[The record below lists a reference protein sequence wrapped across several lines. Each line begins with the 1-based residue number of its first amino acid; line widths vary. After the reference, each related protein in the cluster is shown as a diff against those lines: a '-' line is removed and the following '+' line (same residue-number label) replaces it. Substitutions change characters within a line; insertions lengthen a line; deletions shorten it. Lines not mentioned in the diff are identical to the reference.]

1 MFGTRRTLLLGA
13 SALAGA
19 TALQSSPAHAAS
31 AREIGTDAV
40 HALRLLERT
49 QPKAREL
56 ARRAVAVLVF
66 PKIIKGGIIVGGQSG
81 DGALLVRGRVE
92 SYFNIS
98 AASFGLQLGGQR
110 FSYALFFMN
119 DKALEYLRHTDGW
132 AIGTGPSVVV
142 MDSGTA
148 ASVTSATL
156 TQDVYAFPF
165 GQKGLMAGI
174 GIEGSKIT
182 QIHPDA

>member
-1 MFGTRRTLLLGA
+1 MSSTRRTLLLGA
-13 SALAGA
+13 GALAGA
-19 TALQSSPAHAAS
+19 TVLRSVPALAAS
-31 AREIGTDAV
+31 ASEISGEAKS
-40 HALRLLERT
+40 ALNLLYRT

-56 ARRAVAVLVF
+56 SKHAVAILVF
-66 PKIIKGGIIVGGQSG
+66 PKIIKAGVIVGGQSG

-119 DKALEYLRHTDGW
+119 EKALDYLRRSDGW
-132 AIGTGPSVVV
+132 SIGSGPSVVV
-142 MDSGTA
+142 IDSGAA
-148 ASVTSATL
+148 ASVTSDTL

-182 QIHPDA
+182 QIHPDR